1 MVAANNNAGGGVAQ
15 VQNDPIYA
23 LSHLYIS
30 GMNISIANTTT
41 LAIAP
46 GACRDS
52 TNNIDIE
59 VGYANL
65 QGTVYPMTQYQGYI
79 PGLLC
84 NGAVNGINGLDV
96 GSLGNSLQYA
106 LYVIAD
112 SRGYNPVGS
121 IMTLT
126 SNPAPLM
133 PMGYDSYRLI
143 GFCETYTNA
152 TFVYAQHEPQSMSA
166 ALEYI
171 IQPPSSALSGGNE
184 TTFTAIDLTANSGIP
199 TTTLPNVIVTL
210 LVTFIPAA
218 AGDVVTFRPTGQTSG
233 SYWTITGVAA
243 GIAQS
248 QYLVMIAGVGSSK
261 PEIDY
266 LVTASG
272 DSVSVSVVTW
282 TGSPHTAYPT

>member
-1 MVAANNNAGGGVAQ
+1 MANNNAGGAVAQ
-15 VQNDPIYA
+15 VQNDPIYS
-23 LSHLYIS
+23 LPHLYIS
-30 GMNISIANTTT
+30 GMNVSIANTTT

-46 GACRDS
+46 GACRDAN
-52 TNNIDIE
+52 NNIDIE

-65 QGTVYPMTQYQGYI
+65 QGVVTPATQYQGYI

-84 NGAVNGINGLDV
+84 NGALNGLNGLDT

-112 SRGYNPVGS
+112 SRGYLPVAS
-121 IMTLT
+121 IMSLT
-126 SNPAPLM
+126 SNPLPLM
-133 PMGYDSYRLI
+133 PQGYDSYRLI
-143 GFCETYTNA
+143 GFCETFTNA
-152 TFVYAQHEPQSMSA
+152 TFVFADHAPQNLVG

-171 IQPPSSALSGGNE
+171 LQPPTSALSGGNA

-199 TTTLPNVIVTL
+199 TTTLPNIIVTL

-233 SYWTITGVAA
+233 SYWTIVGQVA

-266 LVTASG
+266 EVTASG

-282 TGSPHTAYPT
+282 TGAAHNAYPT